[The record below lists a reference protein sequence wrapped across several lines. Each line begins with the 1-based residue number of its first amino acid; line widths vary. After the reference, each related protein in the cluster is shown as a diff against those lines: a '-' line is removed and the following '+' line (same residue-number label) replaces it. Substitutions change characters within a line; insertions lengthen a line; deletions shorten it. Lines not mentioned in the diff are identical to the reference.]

1 MKPAIILCTLITLAF
16 SSILT
21 GCGEV
26 RQAFDCR
33 RICSAYADCVPGDQD
48 VRECRRECSAQDG
61 QEFEDRATECQQ
73 CIDDPENDSCSEEV
87 FACADE
93 CAGVVP

>member
-1 MKPAIILCTLITLAF
+1 MKPAIILCTLLSVLF
-16 SSILT
+16 SGLLT

-33 RICSAYADCVPGDQD
+33 RICNAYADCVPGDQD
-48 VRECRRECSAQDG
+48 VQECTDTCRE
-61 QEFEDRATECQQ
+61 QEGEAFEDAATECQR
-73 CIDDPENDSCSEEV
+73 CIDDPDNDSCSEEI

-93 CAGVVP
+93 CAGVL